1 MSGESTSPRAVAN
14 VESPRHSVPN
24 MKCFSRDD
32 ERRLDALKRRQQQ
45 AQQAQCAA
53 VAAPTEL
60 QPPLHDGGEESEQ
73 NNKLQLVIEKH
84 PSALSD
90 DEIAE
95 LEALDAKYQSF
106 LDEGVRRLQ
115 SADAARESADAASPT
130 PIAATTQS
138 TQPETTTSSS
148 WTDGVVSAASQFSR
162 AAYFWGSLVGTA
174 VPAVAKKIGITDHFD
189 HWNFI
194 TDRLILGALPVMTQ
208 IGSLGNHLVQLREQ
222 LGTRHQTLGLVVAC
236 LGMEEMNG
244 FGVQVV
250 EFAHEEHW
258 HAYISPAVEYVY
270 LPMHDGTADVTMEHV
285 RLAVDRLHEVL
296 DGKKECAYVHCKAG
310 KGRSWM
316 VTVCYLA
323 TYGGRTFENAE
334 AMVYMARHQVNPSRS
349 QREFAMDFCKKF
361 HGDQLAR
368 QLMQDDVEPE

>member
-1 MSGESTSPRAVAN
+1 MPADSTSPRAVAATA
-14 VESPRHSVPN
+14 ESPRHSVPN
-24 MKCFSRDD
+24 TECFSRDD
-32 ERRLDALKRRQQQ
+32 ERRLDALRRRQQQ
-45 AQQAQCAA
+45 VISQSNIATI
-53 VAAPTEL
+53 P
-60 QPPLHDGGEESEQ
+60 PPLQHDGGEESEQ
-73 NNKLQLVIEKH
+73 EQRQQQQQQRLVVEKD
-84 PSALSD
+84 PQPLSEE
-90 DEIAE
+90 EIVE
-95 LEALDAKYQSF
+95 LAALDEKYQSF

-115 SADAARESADAASPT
+115 NANAACDASSSSAGVTQRQADS
-130 PIAATTQS
+130 
-138 TQPETTTSSS
+138 TTTTTVSS

-208 IGSLGNHLVQLREQ
+208 VGSLGNHLAQLREQ
-222 LGTRHQTLGLVVAC
+222 LETRKQTLGLVVAC

-250 EFAHEEHW
+250 EFAREEHW
-258 HAYISPAVEYVY
+258 HAHIGPAVEYVY

-316 VTVCYLA
+316 VVVCYLA

-334 AMVYMARHQVNPSRS
+334 ALVFMARHQVNPSSS
-349 QREFAMDFCKKF
+349 QREFAKDFCKKF
-361 HGDQLAR
+361 HADELAR
-368 QLMQDDVEPE
+368 KLMQDDVEPE